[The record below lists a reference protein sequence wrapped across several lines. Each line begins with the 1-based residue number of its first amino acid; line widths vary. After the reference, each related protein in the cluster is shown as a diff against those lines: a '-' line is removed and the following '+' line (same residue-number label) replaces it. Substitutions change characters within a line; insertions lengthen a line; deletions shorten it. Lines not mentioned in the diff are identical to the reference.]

1 MRSLVSGTGEG
12 GADEGDHGARRKRPL
27 REGPRGRVARDL
39 GLADPRSARR
49 PLRLLRSTPGTRP
62 PFSPREGDATHPPL
76 AGGATA
82 AAPRAGESL
91 NARQAKTKKTK
102 SENGQRA
109 APKCVTCT
117 ARKTN
122 GSAESAALAPGK
134 RAARAALGSAPPSPA
149 PAPSAA
155 ATAAAAAAVPLGTP
169 RRAAPLGGRRRG
181 EGPRSPPPQPAREAP
196 QPGVYSPPPPP
207 PPCLSLL
214 ATSAAQPAT
223 H

>member
-1 MRSLVSGTGEG
+1 MGPGAKGLSGKARGRASRGTWAWQTRGRRGGPSAYCGPRREPGLLSRRARVTRPIRPSPAAQKRRRLGPGESRN
-12 GADEGDHGARRKRPL
+12 ARR
-27 REGPRGRVARDL
+27 
-39 GLADPRSARR
+39 
-49 PLRLLRSTPGTRP
+49 T
-62 PFSPREGDATHPPL
+62 
-76 AGGATA
+76 
-82 AAPRAGESL
+82 
-91 NARQAKTKKTK
+91 KTKKTR

-109 APKCVTCT
+109 APKCVACT
-117 ARKTN
+117 ARKTD
-122 GSAESAALAPGK
+122 GSAESAAIAPGK